1 LISTQVRFIEVGF
14 ISSSLFFYSLYC
26 FGVGLNYKLL
36 LKNSKN
42 STKITVACYWSMF
55 LCLKIWGSES
65 E

>member
-36 LKNSKN
+36 L
-42 STKITVACYWSMF
+42 
-55 LCLKIWGSES
+55 
-65 E
+65 